1 MGKQADRITKRTQAV
16 HRQETEWE
24 GLIYMM
30 KKYSSCAFAISLAVT
45 ASANGAEGWWPEFRG
60 PNACGVSESAKPP
73 LNFGLGTNQLWKTS
87 VASGAS
93 SPCVWGDW
101 IFLTAFDNGK
111 LQTLCYQRRDGKLLW
126 ERDAKADT
134 IEEYNTSEG
143 SPAASTTATDGKRVV
158 SYFGSCGLVCY
169 DTKGR
174 ELWHYPLPV
183 AHTSGGFGT
192 GCSPAIMDG
201 LVIVNRDQ
209 VKDCSL
215 LAVDLR
221 SGKKAWETARPDV
234 TQSFGTPIFWKND
247 GADEVVMSGSL
258 KLKGY
263 DLKTG
268 AERWTIGGM
277 PSFTCTTPVLG
288 DGLLFFAGWAP
299 GKDAGSKM
307 SFADLARQADKNHD
321 GVITREE
328 AKAAGMEPFFKAF
341 DFNGDG
347 KITADDIDNMNAA
360 MAKGENVLV
369 AVKPGG
375 HGALTEQQ
383 IVWKQTR
390 GLPYVS
396 SPLHYDG
403 RVYLVR
409 AGGLV
414 SSFDAKTGQPF
425 YQQERIDALGNYY
438 ASPVA
443 ADGRIYVISL
453 NGRVT
458 VLAAGGGLPKVLQH
472 ADFGERISATPALV
486 GKALYL
492 RTASALYAFGE

>member
-1 MGKQADRITKRTQAV
+1 MGIS
-16 HRQETEWE
+16 
-24 GLIYMM
+24 IFIM
-30 KKYSSCAFAISLAVT
+30 KKHLLCVWAISLIAAGT
-45 ASANGAEGWWPEFRG
+45 AHGAEVWWPQFRG
-60 PNACGVSESAKPP
+60 PNASGVSESANPP
-73 LNFGLGTNQLWKTS
+73 VDFGPGTNQLWKIA
-87 VASGAS
+87 VPPGAS
-93 SPCVWGDW
+93 SPCVWSDW
-101 IFLTAFDNGK
+101 LFLTAFDNGK

-126 ERDAKADT
+126 KRDAKADA
-134 IEEYNTSEG
+134 IEEFNTSEG

-169 DTKGR
+169 DTTGT
-174 ELWHYPLPV
+174 ELWQYPLPV
-183 AHTSGGFGT
+183 AHTAGGFGS
-192 GCSPAIMDG
+192 GCSPAILGG

-221 SGKKAWETARPDV
+221 SGKKAWEAPRPDV

-268 AERWTIGGM
+268 AERWTLGGM

-288 DGLLFFAGWAP
+288 DGMLFFAGWSP
-299 GKDAGSKM
+299 GKDPGSKV
-307 SFADLARQADKNHD
+307 SFADLARKADKNGD
-321 GVITREE
+321 GVITLEE
-328 AKAAGMEPFFKAF
+328 ATAAGMGPFFKAM

-347 KITADDIDNMNAA
+347 KITADDIDSMNAM

-369 AVKPGG
+369 ALKPGG
-375 HGALTEQQ
+375 HGALTAQQ
-383 IVWKQTR
+383 IAWKQTR
-390 GLPYVS
+390 GLPYVP

-409 AGGLV
+409 DGGMV
-414 SSFDAKTGQPF
+414 SCFDAKTGQPY
-425 YQQERIDALGNYY
+425 YQQERIDAIGSYY

-443 ADGRIYVISL
+443 ADGHIYVVSL

-458 VLAAGGGLPKVLQH
+458 VLAAGGESPKVLHQ
-472 ADFGERISATPALV
+472 ADFGERIAATPALV
-486 GKALYL
+486 GKTLYL
-492 RTASALYAFGE
+492 RTAGALFAFGK